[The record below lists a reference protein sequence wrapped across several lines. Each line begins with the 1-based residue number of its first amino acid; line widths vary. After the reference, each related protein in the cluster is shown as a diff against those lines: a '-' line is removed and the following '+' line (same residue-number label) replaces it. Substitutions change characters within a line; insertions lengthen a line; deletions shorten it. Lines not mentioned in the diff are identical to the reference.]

1 MMRFNYSL
9 WFIPNYLICS
19 NKAGIKIPE
28 RAGTKAR
35 NGRMTRIL
43 IDKTINCFLEVLII
57 LPEMTAIVFLLP
69 FF

>member
-1 MMRFNYSL
+1 MRFISHL
-9 WFIPNYLICS
+9 WFIHNYSFFS